1 MELKWEDPKN
11 WILENSPWKLSDIE
25 KNNLRSIKAVDVG
38 CEIESE
44 KLSIVTNDVN
54 QMIRNN
60 KKVKEDFKTNHS
72 EISSEDVT
80 DKVILSTF
88 TSPSKIS
95 TKLNNDGDNLINM
108 LMRLQEVT
116 MGNQSKR
123 SVSSRLINEKNITLN
138 NNMILTIPKSLES
151 AL

>member
-54 QMIRNN
+54 QIIRNN